1 MLGLFKYAD
10 FFRGTAYGALGETF
24 QPWSLILPLGIS
36 FFVFQKISYLIDL
49 RRGDRHIY
57 GFLDFCMFV
66 TFFPQLIAGPIVR
79 HNEIIHQFR
88 LDPRRPAMWENLS
101 RGFVL
106 FVIGV
111 AKKVALADTLAMVA
125 DPLFGKAV
133 AASLSATEAWVA
145 TGAYTLQIY
154 FDFSG
159 YSDMAIGLAL
169 MFGLRLPMNFNSPY
183 RAVSIRDFWRRW
195 HITLSRFLRDYLYIP
210 LGGNRC
216 GALRQAS
223 NVIVTMLLGGL
234 WHGANWTFVVW
245 GGLHGT
251 ALAVNHVW
259 QGSGP
264 APAERRRLGADTAVR
279 HGLLGAVPLGRFH
292 HRGRSAVVDDRPARV
307 GRVSLDR
314 EFVAALIGGAVVAL
328 LGPTSQEVAV
338 AKSAERNSTQHAM
351 TNSSVSAQATARGR
365 RRPLPCQ
372 TWFTASAAP
381 CSPPQATKVQV
392 APCHSPPSS
401 MVTMTFTAWRTR
413 AAAVAAERDVEV
425 VAQEARQRHV
435 PAPPEVADRHGA
447 VGRVEVERQPQ
458 AEHQREADRHV
469 GVAGE
474 VEIDLQRVGAG
485 GDPGL
490 GRGQRRRRPPW
501 RTADRPPSPACRPA
515 PPSWRRRSR
524 TARSRATGS
533 PTSPAGADRG
543 GTGG

>member
-1 MLGLFKYAD
+1 MLNLAVLGLFKYAD
-10 FFRGTAYGALGETF
+10 FFRGTAYGALGQTF

-125 DPLFGKAV
+125 DPLFGKAI
-133 AASLSATEAWVA
+133 ATSLSATEAWIA

-169 MFGLRLPMNFNSPY
+169 MFGLRLPMNFNAPY
-183 RAVSIRDFWRRW
+183 RSVSIRDFWRRW
-195 HITLSRFLRDYLYIP
+195 HMTLSRFLRDYLYIP

-216 GALRQAS
+216 GPVRQAV

-234 WHGANWTFVVW
+234 WHGANWTFVAW

-251 ALAVNHVW
+251 ALALNHVW
-259 QGSGP
+259 QGRGL
-264 APAERRRLGADTAVR
+264 RLPSIVAWALT
-279 HGLLGAVPLGRFH
+279 LLFVMACWVLF
-292 HRGRSAVVDDRPARV
+292 RSADFTTAGDLLLSMIGQHGV

-314 EFVAALIGGAVVAL
+314 EFAAALIGGTVVAL
-328 LGPTSQEVAV
+328 FGPTSQEVALEKLQPK
-338 AKSAERNSTQHAM
+338 AWLAM
-351 TNSSVSAQATARGR
+351 
-365 RRPLPCQ
+365 
-372 TWFTASAAP
+372 
-381 CSPPQATKVQV
+381 
-392 APCHSPPSS
+392 
-401 MVTMTFTAWRTR
+401 
-413 AAAVAAERDVEV
+413 
-425 VAQEARQRHV
+425 
-435 PAPPEVADRHGA
+435 PA
-447 VGRVEVERQPQ
+447 
-458 AEHQREADRHV
+458 
-469 GVAGE
+469 GVALAYLLLL
-474 VEIDLQRVGAG
+474 IG
-485 GDPGL
+485 GRLPNVFIYF
-490 GRGQRRRRPPW
+490 QF
-501 RTADRPPSPACRPA
+501 
-515 PPSWRRRSR
+515 
-524 TARSRATGS
+524 
-533 PTSPAGADRG
+533 
-543 GTGG
+543 